1 MLKLNVLF
9 TLILLICALG
19 VVTAQHKAR
28 KRFVM
33 LEEEKGYAA
42 ELALELGRLELEQSS
57 LITHARIDEIAR
69 GKLEMSEPSAS
80 RMRMISP
87 DRINLPSQGSVKP

>member
-33 LEEEKGYAA
+33 LEEEKGHAA

-80 RMRMISP
+80 RIRMISP
-87 DRINLPSQGSVKP
+87 DRINLPSQGIVKP